1 LGHHRLAAGPAPYFR
16 RRGLAG
22 AGADRAAI
30 ARNRVRPAR
39 PYSPA
44 GDCMNNRPYGNE
56 LLDVAR
62 RTLLDELLP
71 LLPGEKAYEALM
83 VANAMA
89 IASRELA
96 PHAADDRAA
105 RREIQRFL
113 ADIGQGD
120 AVEPTEHA
128 LAAQVR

>member
-1 LGHHRLAAGPAPYFR
+1 
-16 RRGLAG
+16 
-22 AGADRAAI
+22 
-30 ARNRVRPAR
+30 
-39 PYSPA
+39 
-44 GDCMNNRPYGNE
+44 MNNRPYGNE

-128 LAAQVR
+128 LAAQIRKRAVRGADSARLHQLLLTLTRAKLLLSNPRHPDR